1 VPAQPHR
8 GIQISSAALYG
19 QKIDRF
25 F

>member
-1 VPAQPHR
+1 VPAQAHR
-8 GIQISSAALYG
+8 GIQISSATLYG